1 MTLTIAAD
9 PLPLRLDEG
18 GTYRVGP
25 TRVRLDSV
33 VYLFNQGSSAAQI
46 VGEYPSLELAD
57 VHAVISYYL
66 RHKNEVDAYVK
77 QREREADELRRQIEA
92 EGHVMSREKM
102 AEIKRRFEERQS
114 RKA

>member
-1 MTLTIAAD
+1 MTLTLAAD
-9 PLPLRLDEG
+9 PLPLRLDEN

-33 VYLFNQGSSAAQI
+33 VFLHNRGSSAEEI

-66 RHKNEVDAYVK
+66 RHKGDVDAYI
-77 QREREADELRRQIEA
+77 QRREAEADKLRKQVEALPQNNELR
-92 EGHVMSREKM
+92 EKLT
-102 AEIKRRFEERQS
+102 ARRAQRG
-114 RKA
+114 